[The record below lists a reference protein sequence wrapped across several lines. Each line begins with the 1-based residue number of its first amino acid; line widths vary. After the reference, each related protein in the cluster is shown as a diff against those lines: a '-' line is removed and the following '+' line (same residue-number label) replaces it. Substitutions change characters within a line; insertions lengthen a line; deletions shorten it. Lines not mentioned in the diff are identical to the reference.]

1 MAENLNYDVPG
12 NTTDVCYGNSADSCA
27 KYGRLYNWATAMNN
41 AGSSAANPSGVQGA
55 CPVGWHLPSDAEW
68 TTLTTYVGT
77 NPGTKLKSS
86 QYWRSYS
93 GVPTGTDDYGFSA
106 LPAGYGFSDGSFY
119 SAGYY
124 GNWWSATEYDA
135 DYAYYRGMYYDDESV
150 GRYYYDKTGLYS
162 VRCVQD

>member
-1 MAENLNYDVPG
+1 MAENLNYDVPD
-12 NTTDVCYGNSADSCA
+12 NTTDVCYLNRADSCA

-41 AGSSAANPSGVQGA
+41 AASSSTSPSGVQGA

-68 TTLTTYVGT
+68 TTLTNFVGT

-93 GVPTGTDDYGFSA
+93 GVPTGTDNYGFSA
-106 LPAGYGFSDGSFY
+106 LPAGRGYSGGSFLN
-119 SAGYY
+119 AGDN
-124 GNWWSATEYDA
+124 GFWWSAEEYGA
-135 DYAYYRGMYYDDESV
+135 DNTYSRNMNYNNENVFRNAYI
-150 GRYYYDKTGLYS
+150 KTDLLS